1 MESLCEPKYRSC
13 NTTTKYVSVY
23 KSSIDVL
30 SYMKLVELNIKL
42 NPSSTISKHRNLH
55 ATCCSAL
62 QENQQLFGKNYSK
75 IIPKQCPSKS

>member
-1 MESLCEPKYRSC
+1 MELCEAKNRSW
-13 NTTTKYVSVY
+13 NTTKYVSVY

-42 NPSSTISKHRNLH
+42 YPSSTSKLRNLD

-62 QENQQLFGKNYSK
+62 QNNQQFGKNYSQ
-75 IIPKQCPSKS
+75 ISPTVPN